1 MRRRPPRS
9 TRTDTLFP
17 YTTLFRLLEG
27 LRAGG
32 RQQRQAEQG
41 KDRPPRRFEIAHVQ
55 MLPCLRRRARQRS
68 WVPRCGAGQAQPRHW
83 TVSGMDGRGA
93 KTEFAAARP
102 GKPIARQR
110 KSRSAIVRRSP
121 EIGRESCR
129 ESTSEYV
136 KLEGG

>member
-41 KDRPPRRFEIAHVQ
+41 KDRPPRLFEIAHVQ

-68 WVPRCGAGQAQPRHW
+68 WSPRCGPRDAK
-83 TVSGMDGRGA
+83 TRPSPVSGLDSRGP
-93 KTEFAAARP
+93 KTEFSTTKP
-102 GKPIARQR
+102 GNPMVSHRHVSSSSHTLNQLFLVSYYDLQLQI
-110 KSRSAIVRRSP
+110 
-121 EIGRESCR
+121 
-129 ESTSEYV
+129 
-136 KLEGG
+136 LFN